1 MARPCLVS
9 FFPLTRLVQFLSR
22 SSTRQFGTALRT
34 IPSRTPLTAR
44 SPTARRVAGPL
55 ALAALSS
62 RQARFASTQP
72 APAPADPIPPAAPAP
87 AAPAPADADFSTS
100 LSDLLGIDN
109 VHDIPE
115 QIGFLK
121 GLGLDYGWG
130 PTSSMEWLIEHI
142 YVYTGLP
149 WWATLTVTAIAVR
162 AAIFKPT
169 ISSQIESQKMQDL
182 RKNPKYAALQARMK
196 ATMQSGD
203 RGELMAV
210 RNEIR
215 NIHKAMELKWWKIAI
230 PMLQVPVGFGMLR
243 LVRGMADLP
252 VPSLETG
259 GVLWFQNLA
268 VPDPYYLLPLA
279 AAGMFV
285 VSMRVGSSEYPY
297 GQ

>member
-1 MARPCLVS
+1 MS
-9 FFPLTRLVQFLSR
+9 TTLT
-22 SSTRQFGTALRT
+22 
-34 IPSRTPLTAR
+34 
-44 SPTARRVAGPL
+44 
-55 ALAALSS
+55 
-62 RQARFASTQP
+62 
-72 APAPADPIPPAAPAP
+72 
-87 AAPAPADADFSTS
+87 
-100 LSDLLGIDN
+100 DLLGADN
-109 VHDIPE
+109 VLDIPE

-149 WWATLTVTAIAVR
+149 WWATLAVTAVAVR
-162 AAIFKPT
+162 LAIFKPT

-182 RKNPKYAALQARMK
+182 RKNPKYAALQNRMK

-203 RGELMAV
+203 HDELMAV

-215 NIHKAMELKWWKIAI
+215 NIHKAIGLKWWKIAV

-259 GVLWFQNLA
+259 GMLWFQNLA
-268 VPDPYYLLPLA
+268 IPDPYYLLPLA

-285 VSMRVGSSEYPY
+285 VSMRVGSSGNPY
-297 GQ
+297 

>member
-9 FFPLTRLVQFLSR
+9 FFPLTRLAQFLSR

-44 SPTARRVAGPL
+44 SPIARRLAGPL
-55 ALAALSS
+55 TLAALSS

-72 APAPADPIPPAAPAP
+72 APADPIPPAAPAP
-87 AAPAPADADFSTS
+87 AADTDFSTS
-100 LSDLLGIDN
+100 LSDLLGIEN
-109 VHDIPE
+109 IQDIPE

-182 RKNPKYAALQARMK
+182 RKNPRYAALQARMK

-203 RGELMAV
+203 REELMAV
-210 RNEIR
+210 RGEIR
-215 NIHKAMELKWWKIAI
+215 NIHKALEVKLWKIAI

-259 GVLWFQNLA
+259 GILWFQNLA
-268 VPDPYYLLPLA
+268 IPDPYYLLPLA

-285 VSMRVGSSEYPY
+285 VSMRVGSYGYPS